1 LKKVNVRVD
10 ALSQKGKSIMSSLQ
24 IQNQMEFL
32 ELYKMWVQLSL
43 GFGGFLLAWITMRS
57 LPYDKILEAQHNDVE
72 VKKIKFIVK
81 S

>member
-1 LKKVNVRVD
+1 MKKVNFRVD
-10 ALSQKGKSIMSSLQ
+10 ALSQKVKSIMSSLQ

-32 ELYKMWVQLSL
+32 ELHKMWVQLCP
-43 GFGGFLLAWITMRS
+43 GFGGSLLTWITIRS
-57 LPYDKILEAQHNDVE
+57 MPYDKILEAQHNDVE

>member
-1 LKKVNVRVD
+1 
-10 ALSQKGKSIMSSLQ
+10 
-24 IQNQMEFL
+24 MEFL

-57 LPYDKILEAQHNDVE
+57 LSYDKILEAQHNDVE